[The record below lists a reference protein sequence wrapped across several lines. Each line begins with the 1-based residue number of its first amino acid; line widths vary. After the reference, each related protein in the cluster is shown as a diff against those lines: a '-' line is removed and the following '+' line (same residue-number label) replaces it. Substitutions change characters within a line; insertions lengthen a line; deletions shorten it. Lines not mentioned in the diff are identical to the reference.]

1 MGAIATRMLGV
12 ALLKWVRLTARSI
25 VAPRLIEFALKSNVD
40 YTGANANNLI
50 TDLTNIV
57 AKYGATMPPQADIT
71 GYQNAVQA
79 LATILNDFK
88 AQKQDFDIF
97 KNTMAQLIK
106 GKMIFVPTATRQI
119 IATRVGHAMNW
130 GANPQTVGSNFNT
143 QIFVPL
149 NQLFTTLGGTLPLA
163 QGAKIGAEYRKLAA
177 PLAVALYTNAMLN

>member
-40 YTGANANNLI
+40 YTGANANNLT

-88 AQKQDFDIF
+88 AHKRDFDLF
-97 KNTMAQLIK
+97 KT
-106 GKMIFVPTATRQI
+106 I
-119 IATRVGHAMNW
+119 IAQFIKRSIIGVQVSTANKATITACVANAMHCT
-130 GANPQTVGSNFNT
+130 AATAFTNFSG
-143 QIFVPL
+143 QVYDPL
-149 NQLFTTLGGTLPLA
+149 ERFFNSFMRPLTLQQKRELVEKFKTLV
-163 QGAKIGAEYRKLAA
+163 A
-177 PLAVALYTNAMLN
+177 PLSIATYTWVTIF